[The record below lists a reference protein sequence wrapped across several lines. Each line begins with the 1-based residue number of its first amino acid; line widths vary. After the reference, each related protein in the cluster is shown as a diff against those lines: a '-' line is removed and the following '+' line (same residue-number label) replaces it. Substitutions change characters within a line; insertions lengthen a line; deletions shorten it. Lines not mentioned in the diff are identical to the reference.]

1 MKRNFSFYVARR
13 YMFSKKSVGAINV
26 ISFISVTGVAVA
38 TMALVIVLSVFN
50 GFHDLVASL
59 FTNFDPQIEVVPA
72 KGKTV
77 NADAPELD
85 KIRHLNFVDVATD
98 VVEDQAIAV
107 YGDRQ
112 RMVTVM
118 GVDENFDQLTRIGDI
133 LYGEG
138 DFTLRVANLYFG
150 VPGIRLAQDMG
161 LGARWADYLKIYA
174 PVRQGQLTDLDTPTD
189 GFVVDS
195 LLSPGVVFAVNQ
207 NKYDRDRI
215 ITSIYFARQLFDQ
228 DGMLSSL
235 QLRLKPG
242 TDLAEAKQEIKAAAG
257 ENFRVL
263 DRFEQQEDTFRIM
276 QIEKVLAYVFLTFI
290 LIVACFNI
298 ISSLSML
305 IIDKKDDINTLHNLG
320 ASDRQIVSIFLYE
333 GRIISAVGAL
343 IGIGLGL
350 ALCGLQQAFG
360 FVKMGD
366 SSGTFIVNAYPRERS
381 LRGCARS
388 VHHRHPDRMGG
399 VVDSGAPSAPS
410 DNGQKSNNINKSKEN
425 NEQET
430 LFDSSSCCPACR
442 SDGSSNANRQRTDC
456 AACGKG
462 ERRTGC
468 HPQRGLLED
477 DFGFGV

>member
-1 MKRNFSFYVARR
+1 MLKRNFSFYVARR

-26 ISFISVTGVAVA
+26 ISFISVAGVAVG

-59 FTNFDPQIEVVPA
+59 FTNFDPQIEVVPV
-72 KGKTV
+72 KGKTI

-85 KIRHLNFVDVATD
+85 RIRHLDFVDVATD

-118 GVDENFDQLTRIGDI
+118 GVDENFDQLTNISDI
-133 LYGEG
+133 LYGDG

-150 VPGIRLAQDMG
+150 VPGIRLAQDLG
-161 LGARWADYLKIYA
+161 LGARWTDYLKIYA
-174 PVRQGQLTDLDTPTD
+174 PVRRGQLTDLDTPTD

-195 LLSPGVVFAVNQ
+195 LLSPGVVYAVNQ

-242 TDLAEAKQEIKAAAG
+242 TDLSTAKREIKAAAG
-257 ENFRVL
+257 EKFRVL
-263 DRFEQQEDTFRIM
+263 DRFEQQADTFRIM

-305 IIDKKDDINTLHNLG
+305 IIDKKNDINTLHNLG
-320 ASDRQIVSIFLYE
+320 ANDRQIQSIFLYE

-360 FVKMGD
+360 FVKMGE
-366 SSGTFIVNAYPRERS
+366 SSGTFIVNAYPV
-381 LRGCARS
+381 S
-388 VHHRHPDRMGG
+388 VHYWDVL
-399 VVDSGAPSAPS
+399 VVFVTVILIGWAASW
-410 DNGQKSNNINKSKEN
+410 I
-425 NEQET
+425 
-430 LFDSSSCCPACR
+430 PAR
-442 SDGSSNANRQRTDC
+442 RLRKQILNRIT
-456 AACGKG
+456 
-462 ERRTGC
+462 T
-468 HPQRGLLED
+468 P
-477 DFGFGV
+477 

>member
-26 ISFISVTGVAVA
+26 ISFISVAGVAVG

-59 FTNFDPQIEVVPA
+59 FTNFDPQIEVVPV
-72 KGKTV
+72 KGKTI

-85 KIRHLNFVDVATD
+85 RIRHLNFVDVATD

-118 GVDENFDQLTRIGDI
+118 GVDENFDQLTNISDI
-133 LYGEG
+133 LYGDG

-150 VPGIRLAQDMG
+150 VPGIRLAQDLG

-174 PVRQGQLTDLDTPTD
+174 PVRRGQLTDLDTPTD

-195 LLSPGVVFAVNQ
+195 LLSPGVVYAVNQ

-242 TDLAEAKQEIKAAAG
+242 TDLGAAKKEIKAAAG
-257 ENFRVL
+257 EKFRVL
-263 DRFEQQEDTFRIM
+263 DRFEQQADTFRIM

-305 IIDKKDDINTLHNLG
+305 IIDKKNDINTLHNLG
-320 ASDRQIVSIFLYE
+320 ANDRQIQSIFLYE

-343 IGIGLGL
+343 IGIALGL

-360 FVKMGD
+360 FVKMGE
-366 SSGTFIVNAYPRERS
+366 SSGTFIVNAYPV
-381 LRGCARS
+381 S
-388 VHHRHPDRMGG
+388 VHYWDVL
-399 VVDSGAPSAPS
+399 VVFITVILIGWAASW
-410 DNGQKSNNINKSKEN
+410 I
-425 NEQET
+425 
-430 LFDSSSCCPACR
+430 PAR
-442 SDGSSNANRQRTDC
+442 RLRKQILNRIT
-456 AACGKG
+456 
-462 ERRTGC
+462 T
-468 HPQRGLLED
+468 P
-477 DFGFGV
+477 

>member
-1 MKRNFSFYVARR
+1 MLKRNFSFYVARR

-26 ISFISVTGVAVA
+26 ISFISVAGVAVG

-59 FTNFDPQIEVVPA
+59 FTNFDPQIEVVPV
-72 KGKTV
+72 KGKTI

-85 KIRHLNFVDVATD
+85 RIRHLDFVDVATD

-118 GVDENFDQLTRIGDI
+118 GVDENFDQLTNISDI
-133 LYGEG
+133 LYGDG

-150 VPGIRLAQDMG
+150 VPGIRLAQDLG

-174 PVRQGQLTDLDTPTD
+174 PVRRGQLTDLDTPTD

-195 LLSPGVVFAVNQ
+195 LLSPGVVYAVNQ

-242 TDLAEAKQEIKAAAG
+242 TDLGAAKREIKAAAG
-257 ENFRVL
+257 EKFRVL
-263 DRFEQQEDTFRIM
+263 DRFEQQADTFRIM

-305 IIDKKDDINTLHNLG
+305 IIDKKNDINTLHNLG
-320 ASDRQIVSIFLYE
+320 ANDRQIQSIFLYE

-360 FVKMGD
+360 FVKMGE
-366 SSGTFIVNAYPRERS
+366 SSGTFIVNAYPV
-381 LRGCARS
+381 S
-388 VHHRHPDRMGG
+388 VHYWDVL
-399 VVDSGAPSAPS
+399 VVFITVILIGWAASW
-410 DNGQKSNNINKSKEN
+410 I
-425 NEQET
+425 
-430 LFDSSSCCPACR
+430 PAR
-442 SDGSSNANRQRTDC
+442 RLRKQILNRIT
-456 AACGKG
+456 
-462 ERRTGC
+462 T
-468 HPQRGLLED
+468 P
-477 DFGFGV
+477 

>member
-1 MKRNFSFYVARR
+1 MLKRNFSFYIARR

-26 ISFISVTGVAVA
+26 ISFISVAGVAVG

-59 FTNFDPQIEVVPA
+59 FTNFDPQIEVVPV
-72 KGKTV
+72 KGKTI

-85 KIRHLNFVDVATD
+85 RIRHLDFVDVATD

-118 GVDENFDQLTRIGDI
+118 GVDENFDQLTNISDI
-133 LYGEG
+133 LYGDG

-150 VPGIRLAQDMG
+150 VPGIRLAQDLG

-174 PVRQGQLTDLDTPTD
+174 PVRRGQLTDLDTPTD

-195 LLSPGVVFAVNQ
+195 LLSPGVVYAVNQ

-242 TDLAEAKQEIKAAAG
+242 TDLGAAKREIKAAAG
-257 ENFRVL
+257 EKFRVL
-263 DRFEQQEDTFRIM
+263 DRFEQQADTFRIM

-305 IIDKKDDINTLHNLG
+305 IIDKKNDINTLHNLG
-320 ASDRQIVSIFLYE
+320 ANDRQIQSIFLYE

-360 FVKMGD
+360 FVKMGE
-366 SSGTFIVNAYPRERS
+366 SSGTFIVNAYPV
-381 LRGCARS
+381 S
-388 VHHRHPDRMGG
+388 VHYWDVL
-399 VVDSGAPSAPS
+399 VVFITVILIGWAASW
-410 DNGQKSNNINKSKEN
+410 I
-425 NEQET
+425 
-430 LFDSSSCCPACR
+430 PAR
-442 SDGSSNANRQRTDC
+442 RLRKQILNRIT
-456 AACGKG
+456 
-462 ERRTGC
+462 TS
-468 HPQRGLLED
+468 
-477 DFGFGV
+477 

>member
-26 ISFISVTGVAVA
+26 ISFISVAGVAVG

-59 FTNFDPQIEVVPA
+59 FTNFDPQIEVVPV
-72 KGKTV
+72 KGKTI

-85 KIRHLNFVDVATD
+85 RIRHLNFVDVATD

-118 GVDENFDQLTRIGDI
+118 GVDENFDQLTNISDI
-133 LYGEG
+133 LYGDG

-150 VPGIRLAQDMG
+150 VPGIRLAQDLG

-174 PVRQGQLTDLDTPTD
+174 PVRRGQLTDLDTPTD

-195 LLSPGVVFAVNQ
+195 LLSPGVVYAVNQ

-242 TDLAEAKQEIKAAAG
+242 TDLSTAKREIKAAAG
-257 ENFRVL
+257 EKFRVL
-263 DRFEQQEDTFRIM
+263 DRFEQQADTFRIM

-305 IIDKKDDINTLHNLG
+305 IIDKKNDINTLHNLG
-320 ASDRQIVSIFLYE
+320 ANERQIQSIFLYE

-360 FVKMGD
+360 FVKMGE
-366 SSGTFIVNAYPRERS
+366 SSGTFIVNAYPV
-381 LRGCARS
+381 S
-388 VHHRHPDRMGG
+388 VHYWDVL
-399 VVDSGAPSAPS
+399 VVFITVILIGWAASW
-410 DNGQKSNNINKSKEN
+410 I
-425 NEQET
+425 
-430 LFDSSSCCPACR
+430 PAR
-442 SDGSSNANRQRTDC
+442 RLRKQILNRIT
-456 AACGKG
+456 
-462 ERRTGC
+462 T
-468 HPQRGLLED
+468 P
-477 DFGFGV
+477 

>member
-1 MKRNFSFYVARR
+1 MLKRNFSFYVARR

-26 ISFISVTGVAVA
+26 ISFISVAGVAVG

-59 FTNFDPQIEVVPA
+59 FTNFDPQIEVVPV

-85 KIRHLNFVDVATD
+85 RIRHLDFVDVATD

-118 GVDENFDQLTRIGDI
+118 GVDENFDQLTNISDI
-133 LYGEG
+133 LYGDG

-150 VPGIRLAQDMG
+150 VPGIRLAQDLG
-161 LGARWADYLKIYA
+161 LGARWTDYLKIYA
-174 PVRQGQLTDLDTPTD
+174 PMRRGQLTDLDTPTD

-195 LLSPGVVFAVNQ
+195 LLSPGVVYAVNQ

-242 TDLAEAKQEIKAAAG
+242 TDLSTAKREIKAAAG
-257 ENFRVL
+257 EKFRVL
-263 DRFEQQEDTFRIM
+263 DRFEQQADTFRIM

-305 IIDKKDDINTLHNLG
+305 IIDKKNDINTLHNLG
-320 ASDRQIVSIFLYE
+320 ANDRQIQSIFLYE

-360 FVKMGD
+360 FVKMGE
-366 SSGTFIVNAYPRERS
+366 SSGTFIVNAYPV
-381 LRGCARS
+381 S
-388 VHHRHPDRMGG
+388 VHYWDVL
-399 VVDSGAPSAPS
+399 VVFITVILIGWAASW
-410 DNGQKSNNINKSKEN
+410 I
-425 NEQET
+425 
-430 LFDSSSCCPACR
+430 PAR
-442 SDGSSNANRQRTDC
+442 RLRKQILNRIT
-456 AACGKG
+456 
-462 ERRTGC
+462 T
-468 HPQRGLLED
+468 P
-477 DFGFGV
+477 

>member
-1 MKRNFSFYVARR
+1 MLKRNFSFYVARR

-26 ISFISVTGVAVA
+26 ISFISVAGVAVG

-59 FTNFDPQIEVVPA
+59 FTNFDPQIEVVPL
-72 KGKTV
+72 KGKTI

-85 KIRHLNFVDVATD
+85 KIRHLDFVDVATD

-118 GVDENFDQLTRIGDI
+118 GVDENFDQLTNIGDI
-133 LYGEG
+133 LYGDG

-150 VPGIRLAQDMG
+150 VPGIRLAQDLG

-174 PVRQGQLTDLDTPTD
+174 PVRRGQLTDLDTPTD

-195 LLSPGVVFAVNQ
+195 LLSPGVVYAVNQ

-242 TDLAEAKQEIKAAAG
+242 TDLGTAKREIKAAAG
-257 ENFRVL
+257 EKFRVL
-263 DRFEQQEDTFRIM
+263 DRFEQQADTFRIM

-305 IIDKKDDINTLHNLG
+305 IIDKKNDINTLHNLG
-320 ASDRQIVSIFLYE
+320 ANDRQIQSIFLYE

-360 FVKMGD
+360 FVKMGE
-366 SSGTFIVNAYPRERS
+366 SSGTFIVNAYPV
-381 LRGCARS
+381 S
-388 VHHRHPDRMGG
+388 VHYWDVL
-399 VVDSGAPSAPS
+399 VVFITVILIGWAASW
-410 DNGQKSNNINKSKEN
+410 I
-425 NEQET
+425 
-430 LFDSSSCCPACR
+430 PAR
-442 SDGSSNANRQRTDC
+442 RLRKQILNRIT
-456 AACGKG
+456 
-462 ERRTGC
+462 T
-468 HPQRGLLED
+468 P
-477 DFGFGV
+477 

>member
-1 MKRNFSFYVARR
+1 MSTSQHNTISTPQHFTITTHKIMKRNFSFYVARR

-26 ISFISVTGVAVA
+26 ISFISVAGVAVG

-59 FTNFDPQIEVVPA
+59 FTNFDPQIEVVPL

-85 KIRHLNFVDVATD
+85 RIRHLDFVDVATD

-118 GVDENFDQLTRIGDI
+118 GVDENFDQLTNISDI
-133 LYGEG
+133 LYGDG

-150 VPGIRLAQDMG
+150 VPGIRLAQDLG

-174 PVRQGQLTDLDTPTD
+174 PVRRGQLTDLDTPTD

-195 LLSPGVVFAVNQ
+195 LLSPGVVYAVNQ

-242 TDLAEAKQEIKAAAG
+242 TDLSTAKREIKAAAG
-257 ENFRVL
+257 EKFRVL
-263 DRFEQQEDTFRIM
+263 DRFEQQADTFRIM

-305 IIDKKDDINTLHNLG
+305 IIDKKNDINTLHNLG
-320 ASDRQIVSIFLYE
+320 ANDRQIQSIFLYE

-360 FVKMGD
+360 FVKMGE
-366 SSGTFIVNAYPRERS
+366 SSGTFIVNAYPV
-381 LRGCARS
+381 S
-388 VHHRHPDRMGG
+388 VHYWDVL
-399 VVDSGAPSAPS
+399 VVFITVILIGWAASW
-410 DNGQKSNNINKSKEN
+410 I
-425 NEQET
+425 
-430 LFDSSSCCPACR
+430 PAR
-442 SDGSSNANRQRTDC
+442 RLRKQILNRIT
-456 AACGKG
+456 
-462 ERRTGC
+462 T
-468 HPQRGLLED
+468 P
-477 DFGFGV
+477 

>member
-1 MKRNFSFYVARR
+1 
-13 YMFSKKSVGAINV
+13 MFSKKSVGAINV
-26 ISFISVTGVAVA
+26 ISFISVAGVAVG

-59 FTNFDPQIEVVPA
+59 FTNFDPQIEVVPV
-72 KGKTV
+72 KGKTI

-85 KIRHLNFVDVATD
+85 RIRHLDFVDVATD

-118 GVDENFDQLTRIGDI
+118 GVDENFDQLTNISDI
-133 LYGEG
+133 LYGDG

-150 VPGIRLAQDMG
+150 VPGIRLAQDLG

-174 PVRQGQLTDLDTPTD
+174 PVRRGQLTDLDTPTD

-195 LLSPGVVFAVNQ
+195 LLSPGVVYAVNQ

-242 TDLAEAKQEIKAAAG
+242 TDLSTAKREIKAAAG
-257 ENFRVL
+257 EKFRVL
-263 DRFEQQEDTFRIM
+263 DRFEQQADTFRIM

-305 IIDKKDDINTLHNLG
+305 IIDKKNDINTLHNLG
-320 ASDRQIVSIFLYE
+320 ANDRQIQSIFLYE

-360 FVKMGD
+360 FVKMGE
-366 SSGTFIVNAYPRERS
+366 SSGTFIVNAYPV
-381 LRGCARS
+381 S
-388 VHHRHPDRMGG
+388 VHYWDVL
-399 VVDSGAPSAPS
+399 VVFVTVILIGWAASW
-410 DNGQKSNNINKSKEN
+410 I
-425 NEQET
+425 
-430 LFDSSSCCPACR
+430 PAR
-442 SDGSSNANRQRTDC
+442 RLRKQILNRIT
-456 AACGKG
+456 
-462 ERRTGC
+462 T
-468 HPQRGLLED
+468 P
-477 DFGFGV
+477 

>member
-26 ISFISVTGVAVA
+26 ISFISVAGVAVG

-59 FTNFDPQIEVVPA
+59 FTNFDPQIEVVPV
-72 KGKTV
+72 KGKTI

-85 KIRHLNFVDVATD
+85 RIRHLDFVDVATD

-118 GVDENFDQLTRIGDI
+118 GVDENFDQLTNISDI
-133 LYGEG
+133 LYGDG

-150 VPGIRLAQDMG
+150 VPGIRLAQDLG
-161 LGARWADYLKIYA
+161 LGARWADYLEIYA
-174 PVRQGQLTDLDTPTD
+174 PVRRGQLTDLDTPTD

-195 LLSPGVVFAVNQ
+195 LLSPGVVYAVNQ

-242 TDLAEAKQEIKAAAG
+242 TDLSTAKREIKAAAG
-257 ENFRVL
+257 ERFRVL
-263 DRFEQQEDTFRIM
+263 DRFEQQADTFRIM

-305 IIDKKDDINTLHNLG
+305 IIDKKNDINTLHNLG
-320 ASDRQIVSIFLYE
+320 ANDRQIQSIFLYE

-360 FVKMGD
+360 FVKMGE
-366 SSGTFIVNAYPRERS
+366 SSGTFIVNAYPV
-381 LRGCARS
+381 S
-388 VHHRHPDRMGG
+388 VHYWDVL
-399 VVDSGAPSAPS
+399 VVFITVILIGWAASW
-410 DNGQKSNNINKSKEN
+410 I
-425 NEQET
+425 
-430 LFDSSSCCPACR
+430 PAR
-442 SDGSSNANRQRTDC
+442 RLRKQILNRIT
-456 AACGKG
+456 
-462 ERRTGC
+462 TS
-468 HPQRGLLED
+468 
-477 DFGFGV
+477 

>member
-26 ISFISVTGVAVA
+26 ISFISVAGVAVG

-59 FTNFDPQIEVVPA
+59 FTNFDPQIEVVPV
-72 KGKTV
+72 KGKTI

-85 KIRHLNFVDVATD
+85 RIRHLDFVDVATD

-118 GVDENFDQLTRIGDI
+118 GVDENFDQLTNISDI
-133 LYGEG
+133 LYGDG

-150 VPGIRLAQDMG
+150 VPGIRLAQDLG

-174 PVRQGQLTDLDTPTD
+174 PVRRGQLTDLDTPTD

-195 LLSPGVVFAVNQ
+195 LLSPGVVYAVNQ

-242 TDLAEAKQEIKAAAG
+242 TDLITAKREIKAAAG
-257 ENFRVL
+257 EKFRVL
-263 DRFEQQEDTFRIM
+263 DRFEQQADTFRIM

-305 IIDKKDDINTLHNLG
+305 IIDKKNDINTLHNLG
-320 ASDRQIVSIFLYE
+320 ANDRQIQSIFLYE

-360 FVKMGD
+360 FVKMGE
-366 SSGTFIVNAYPRERS
+366 SSGTFIVNAYPV
-381 LRGCARS
+381 S
-388 VHHRHPDRMGG
+388 VHYWDVL
-399 VVDSGAPSAPS
+399 VVFITVILIGWAASW
-410 DNGQKSNNINKSKEN
+410 I
-425 NEQET
+425 
-430 LFDSSSCCPACR
+430 PAR
-442 SDGSSNANRQRTDC
+442 RLRKQILNRIT
-456 AACGKG
+456 
-462 ERRTGC
+462 T
-468 HPQRGLLED
+468 P
-477 DFGFGV
+477 

>member
-1 MKRNFSFYVARR
+1 MLKRNFSFYVARR

-26 ISFISVTGVAVA
+26 ISFISVAGVAVG

-59 FTNFDPQIEVVPA
+59 FTNFDPQIEVVPV
-72 KGKTV
+72 KGKTI

-85 KIRHLNFVDVATD
+85 RIRHLDFVDVATD

-118 GVDENFDQLTRIGDI
+118 GVDENFDQLTNISDI
-133 LYGEG
+133 LYGDG

-150 VPGIRLAQDMG
+150 VPGIRLAQDLG

-174 PVRQGQLTDLDTPTD
+174 PVRRGQLTDLDTPTD

-195 LLSPGVVFAVNQ
+195 LLSPGVVYAVNQ

-242 TDLAEAKQEIKAAAG
+242 TDLSTAKREIKAAAG
-257 ENFRVL
+257 EKFRVL
-263 DRFEQQEDTFRIM
+263 DRFEQQADTFRIM

-305 IIDKKDDINTLHNLG
+305 IIDKKNDINTLHNLG
-320 ASDRQIVSIFLYE
+320 ANDRQIQSIFLYE

-360 FVKMGD
+360 FVKMGE
-366 SSGTFIVNAYPRERS
+366 SSGTFIVNAYPV
-381 LRGCARS
+381 S
-388 VHHRHPDRMGG
+388 VHYWDVL
-399 VVDSGAPSAPS
+399 VVFITVILIGWAASW
-410 DNGQKSNNINKSKEN
+410 I
-425 NEQET
+425 
-430 LFDSSSCCPACR
+430 PAR
-442 SDGSSNANRQRTDC
+442 RLRKQILNRIT
-456 AACGKG
+456 
-462 ERRTGC
+462 TS
-468 HPQRGLLED
+468 
-477 DFGFGV
+477 

>member
-26 ISFISVTGVAVA
+26 ISFISVAGVAVG

-59 FTNFDPQIEVVPA
+59 FTNFDPQIEVVPV
-72 KGKTV
+72 KGKTI

-85 KIRHLNFVDVATD
+85 RIRHLNFVDVATD

-118 GVDENFDQLTRIGDI
+118 GVDENFDQLTNIGDI
-133 LYGEG
+133 LYGDG

-150 VPGIRLAQDMG
+150 VPGIRLAQDLG

-174 PVRQGQLTDLDTPTD
+174 PVRRGQLTDLDTPTD

-195 LLSPGVVFAVNQ
+195 LLSPGVVYAVNQ

-242 TDLAEAKQEIKAAAG
+242 TDLGTAKREIKAAAG
-257 ENFRVL
+257 GRFRVL
-263 DRFEQQEDTFRIM
+263 DRFEQQADTFRIM

-305 IIDKKDDINTLHNLG
+305 IIDKKNDINTLHNLG
-320 ASDRQIVSIFLYE
+320 ANDRQIQSIFLYE

-360 FVKMGD
+360 FVKMGE
-366 SSGTFIVNAYPRERS
+366 SSGTFIVNAYPV
-381 LRGCARS
+381 S
-388 VHHRHPDRMGG
+388 VHYWDVL
-399 VVDSGAPSAPS
+399 VVFITVILIGWAASW
-410 DNGQKSNNINKSKEN
+410 I
-425 NEQET
+425 
-430 LFDSSSCCPACR
+430 PAR
-442 SDGSSNANRQRTDC
+442 RLRKQILNRIT
-456 AACGKG
+456 
-462 ERRTGC
+462 T
-468 HPQRGLLED
+468 P
-477 DFGFGV
+477 

>member
-26 ISFISVTGVAVA
+26 ISFISVAGVAVG

-59 FTNFDPQIEVVPA
+59 FTNFDPQIEVVPV
-72 KGKTV
+72 KGKTI

-85 KIRHLNFVDVATD
+85 RIRHLDFVDVATD

-118 GVDENFDQLTRIGDI
+118 GVDENFDQLTNISDI
-133 LYGEG
+133 LYGDG

-150 VPGIRLAQDMG
+150 VPGIRLAQDLG

-174 PVRQGQLTDLDTPTD
+174 PVRRGQLTDLDTPTD

-195 LLSPGVVFAVNQ
+195 LLSPGVVYAVNQ

-242 TDLAEAKQEIKAAAG
+242 TDLAEAKREIKAAAG
-257 ENFRVL
+257 EKFRVL
-263 DRFEQQEDTFRIM
+263 DRFEQQADTFRIM

-305 IIDKKDDINTLHNLG
+305 IIDKKNDINTLHNLG
-320 ASDRQIVSIFLYE
+320 ANDRQIQSIFLYE

-360 FVKMGD
+360 FVNMGE
-366 SSGTFIVNAYPRERS
+366 SSGTFIVNAYPV
-381 LRGCARS
+381 S
-388 VHHRHPDRMGG
+388 VHYWDVL
-399 VVDSGAPSAPS
+399 VVFITVILIGWAASW
-410 DNGQKSNNINKSKEN
+410 I
-425 NEQET
+425 
-430 LFDSSSCCPACR
+430 PAR
-442 SDGSSNANRQRTDC
+442 RLRKQILNRIT
-456 AACGKG
+456 
-462 ERRTGC
+462 T
-468 HPQRGLLED
+468 P
-477 DFGFGV
+477 

>member
-26 ISFISVTGVAVA
+26 ISFISVAGVAVG

-59 FTNFDPQIEVVPA
+59 FTNFDPQIEVVPV
-72 KGKTV
+72 KGKTI

-85 KIRHLNFVDVATD
+85 RIRHLNFVDVATD

-118 GVDENFDQLTRIGDI
+118 GVDENFDQLTNISDI
-133 LYGEG
+133 LYGDG

-150 VPGIRLAQDMG
+150 VPGIRLAQDLG

-174 PVRQGQLTDLDTPTD
+174 PVRRGQLTDLDTPTD

-195 LLSPGVVFAVNQ
+195 LLSPGVVYAVNQ
-207 NKYDRDRI
+207 NKYARDRI

-242 TDLAEAKQEIKAAAG
+242 TDLGTAKREIKAAAG
-257 ENFRVL
+257 EKFRVL
-263 DRFEQQEDTFRIM
+263 DRFEQQADTFRIM

-305 IIDKKDDINTLHNLG
+305 IIDKKNDINTLHNLG
-320 ASDRQIVSIFLYE
+320 ANDRQIQSIFLYE

-360 FVKMGD
+360 FVKMGE
-366 SSGTFIVNAYPRERS
+366 SSGTFIVNAYPV
-381 LRGCARS
+381 S
-388 VHHRHPDRMGG
+388 VHYWDVL
-399 VVDSGAPSAPS
+399 VVFITVILIGWAASW
-410 DNGQKSNNINKSKEN
+410 I
-425 NEQET
+425 
-430 LFDSSSCCPACR
+430 PAR
-442 SDGSSNANRQRTDC
+442 RLRKQILNRIT
-456 AACGKG
+456 
-462 ERRTGC
+462 T
-468 HPQRGLLED
+468 P
-477 DFGFGV
+477 

>member
-26 ISFISVTGVAVA
+26 ISFISVAGVAVG

-59 FTNFDPQIEVVPA
+59 FTNFDPQIEVVPV
-72 KGKTV
+72 KGKTI

-85 KIRHLNFVDVATD
+85 RIRHLNFVDVATD

-118 GVDENFDQLTRIGDI
+118 GVDENFDQLTNISDI
-133 LYGEG
+133 LYGDG

-150 VPGIRLAQDMG
+150 VPGIRLAQDLG

-174 PVRQGQLTDLDTPTD
+174 PVRRGQLTDLDTPTD

-195 LLSPGVVFAVNQ
+195 LLSPGVVYAVNQ

-242 TDLAEAKQEIKAAAG
+242 TDLSTAKREIKAAAG
-257 ENFRVL
+257 EKFRVL
-263 DRFEQQEDTFRIM
+263 DRFEQQADTFRIM

-305 IIDKKDDINTLHNLG
+305 IIDKKNDINTLHNLG
-320 ASDRQIVSIFLYE
+320 ANDRQIVSIFLYE

-360 FVKMGD
+360 FVKMGE
-366 SSGTFIVNAYPRERS
+366 SSGTFIVNAYPV
-381 LRGCARS
+381 S
-388 VHHRHPDRMGG
+388 VHYWDVL
-399 VVDSGAPSAPS
+399 VVFITVILIGWAASW
-410 DNGQKSNNINKSKEN
+410 I
-425 NEQET
+425 
-430 LFDSSSCCPACR
+430 PAR
-442 SDGSSNANRQRTDC
+442 RLRKQILNRIT
-456 AACGKG
+456 
-462 ERRTGC
+462 T
-468 HPQRGLLED
+468 P
-477 DFGFGV
+477 

>member
-26 ISFISVTGVAVA
+26 ISFISVAGVAVG

-59 FTNFDPQIEVVPA
+59 FTNFDPQIEVVPV
-72 KGKTV
+72 KGKTI

-85 KIRHLNFVDVATD
+85 RIRHLDFVDVATD

-118 GVDENFDQLTRIGDI
+118 GVDENFDQLTNISDI
-133 LYGEG
+133 LYGDG

-150 VPGIRLAQDMG
+150 VPGIRLAQDLG

-174 PVRQGQLTDLDTPTD
+174 PVRRGQLTDLDTPTD

-195 LLSPGVVFAVNQ
+195 LLSPGVVYAVNQ

-242 TDLAEAKQEIKAAAG
+242 TDLSTAKREIKAAAG
-257 ENFRVL
+257 EKFRVL
-263 DRFEQQEDTFRIM
+263 DRFEQQADTFRIM

-305 IIDKKDDINTLHNLG
+305 IIDKKNDINTLHNLG
-320 ASDRQIVSIFLYE
+320 ANDRQIQSIFLYE

-350 ALCGLQQAFG
+350 ALCGLQQEFG
-360 FVKMGD
+360 FVKMGE
-366 SSGTFIVNAYPRERS
+366 SSGTFIVNAYPV
-381 LRGCARS
+381 S
-388 VHHRHPDRMGG
+388 VHYWDVL
-399 VVDSGAPSAPS
+399 VVFITVILIGWAASW
-410 DNGQKSNNINKSKEN
+410 I
-425 NEQET
+425 
-430 LFDSSSCCPACR
+430 PAR
-442 SDGSSNANRQRTDC
+442 RLRKQILNRIT
-456 AACGKG
+456 
-462 ERRTGC
+462 T
-468 HPQRGLLED
+468 P
-477 DFGFGV
+477 

>member
-1 MKRNFSFYVARR
+1 MLKRNFSFYVARR

-26 ISFISVTGVAVA
+26 ISFISVAGVAVG

-59 FTNFDPQIEVVPA
+59 FTNFDPQIEVVPV
-72 KGKTV
+72 KGKTI

-85 KIRHLNFVDVATD
+85 RIRHLDFVDVATD

-118 GVDENFDQLTRIGDI
+118 GVDENFDQLTNISDI
-133 LYGEG
+133 LYGDG

-150 VPGIRLAQDMG
+150 VPGIRLAQDLG

-174 PVRQGQLTDLDTPTD
+174 PVRRGQLTDLDTPTD

-195 LLSPGVVFAVNQ
+195 LLSPGVVYAVNQ

-242 TDLAEAKQEIKAAAG
+242 TDLSTAKREIKAAAG
-257 ENFRVL
+257 EKFRVL
-263 DRFEQQEDTFRIM
+263 DRFEQQADTFRIM

-320 ASDRQIVSIFLYE
+320 ANDRQIQSIFLYE

-360 FVKMGD
+360 FVKMGE
-366 SSGTFIVNAYPRERS
+366 SSGTFIVNAYPV
-381 LRGCARS
+381 S
-388 VHHRHPDRMGG
+388 VHYWDVL
-399 VVDSGAPSAPS
+399 VVFITVILIGWAASW
-410 DNGQKSNNINKSKEN
+410 I
-425 NEQET
+425 
-430 LFDSSSCCPACR
+430 PAR
-442 SDGSSNANRQRTDC
+442 RLRKQILNRIT
-456 AACGKG
+456 
-462 ERRTGC
+462 TS
-468 HPQRGLLED
+468 
-477 DFGFGV
+477 

>member
-1 MKRNFSFYVARR
+1 MLKRNFSFYVARR

-26 ISFISVTGVAVA
+26 ISFISVAGVAVG

-59 FTNFDPQIEVVPA
+59 FTNFDPQIEVVPV
-72 KGKTV
+72 KGKTI

-85 KIRHLNFVDVATD
+85 KIRHLDFVDVATD

-118 GVDENFDQLTRIGDI
+118 GVDENFDQLTNISDI
-133 LYGEG
+133 LYGDG

-150 VPGIRLAQDMG
+150 VPGIRLAQDLG

-174 PVRQGQLTDLDTPTD
+174 PVRRGQLTDLDTPTD

-195 LLSPGVVFAVNQ
+195 LLSPGVVYAVNQ

-242 TDLAEAKQEIKAAAG
+242 TDLGAAKKEIKAAAG
-257 ENFRVL
+257 ERFRVL
-263 DRFEQQEDTFRIM
+263 DRFEQQADTFRIM

-305 IIDKKDDINTLHNLG
+305 IIDKKNDINTLHNLG
-320 ASDRQIVSIFLYE
+320 ANDRQIVSIFLYE

-343 IGIGLGL
+343 IGIALGL

-360 FVKMGD
+360 FVKMGE
-366 SSGTFIVNAYPRERS
+366 SSGTFIVNAYPV
-381 LRGCARS
+381 S
-388 VHHRHPDRMGG
+388 VHYWDVL
-399 VVDSGAPSAPS
+399 VVFITVILIGWAASW
-410 DNGQKSNNINKSKEN
+410 I
-425 NEQET
+425 
-430 LFDSSSCCPACR
+430 PAR
-442 SDGSSNANRQRTDC
+442 RLRKQILNRIT
-456 AACGKG
+456 
-462 ERRTGC
+462 T
-468 HPQRGLLED
+468 P
-477 DFGFGV
+477 

>member
-1 MKRNFSFYVARR
+1 MLKRNFSFYVARR

-26 ISFISVTGVAVA
+26 ISFISVAGVAVG

-59 FTNFDPQIEVVPA
+59 FTNFDPQIEVVPV
-72 KGKTV
+72 KGKTI

-85 KIRHLNFVDVATD
+85 RIRHLDFVDVATD

-118 GVDENFDQLTRIGDI
+118 GVDENFDQLTNISDI
-133 LYGEG
+133 LYGDG

-150 VPGIRLAQDMG
+150 VPGIRLAQDLG

-174 PVRQGQLTDLDTPTD
+174 PVRRGQLTDLDTPTD

-195 LLSPGVVFAVNQ
+195 LLSPGVVYAVNQ

-242 TDLAEAKQEIKAAAG
+242 TDLSTAKREIKAAAG
-257 ENFRVL
+257 EKFRVL
-263 DRFEQQEDTFRIM
+263 DRFEQQADTFRIM

-305 IIDKKDDINTLHNLG
+305 IIDKKNDINTLHNLG
-320 ASDRQIVSIFLYE
+320 ANDRQIQSIFLYE

-360 FVKMGD
+360 FVKMGE
-366 SSGTFIVNAYPRERS
+366 SSGTFIVNAYPV
-381 LRGCARS
+381 S
-388 VHHRHPDRMGG
+388 VHYWDVL
-399 VVDSGAPSAPS
+399 VVFVTVILIGWAASW
-410 DNGQKSNNINKSKEN
+410 I
-425 NEQET
+425 
-430 LFDSSSCCPACR
+430 PAR
-442 SDGSSNANRQRTDC
+442 RLRKQILNRIT
-456 AACGKG
+456 
-462 ERRTGC
+462 TS
-468 HPQRGLLED
+468 
-477 DFGFGV
+477 

>member
-1 MKRNFSFYVARR
+1 MLKRNFSFYVARR

-26 ISFISVTGVAVA
+26 ISFISVAGVAVG

-59 FTNFDPQIEVVPA
+59 FTNFDPQIEVVPL
-72 KGKTV
+72 KGKTI

-85 KIRHLNFVDVATD
+85 KIRHLDFVDVATD

-118 GVDENFDQLTRIGDI
+118 GVDENFDQLTNISDI
-133 LYGEG
+133 LYGDG

-150 VPGIRLAQDMG
+150 VPGIRLAQDLG

-174 PVRQGQLTDLDTPTD
+174 PVRRGQLTDLDTPTD

-195 LLSPGVVFAVNQ
+195 LLSPGVVYAVNQ

-242 TDLAEAKQEIKAAAG
+242 TDLSTAKREIKAAAG
-257 ENFRVL
+257 EKFRVL
-263 DRFEQQEDTFRIM
+263 DRFEQQADTFRIM

-305 IIDKKDDINTLHNLG
+305 IIDKKNDINTLHNLG
-320 ASDRQIVSIFLYE
+320 ANDRQIQSIFLYE

-360 FVKMGD
+360 FVKMGE
-366 SSGTFIVNAYPRERS
+366 SSGTFIVNAYPV
-381 LRGCARS
+381 S
-388 VHHRHPDRMGG
+388 VHYWDVL
-399 VVDSGAPSAPS
+399 VVFVTVILIGWAASW
-410 DNGQKSNNINKSKEN
+410 I
-425 NEQET
+425 
-430 LFDSSSCCPACR
+430 PAR
-442 SDGSSNANRQRTDC
+442 RLRKQILNRIT
-456 AACGKG
+456 
-462 ERRTGC
+462 T
-468 HPQRGLLED
+468 P
-477 DFGFGV
+477 

>member
-1 MKRNFSFYVARR
+1 MLKRNFSFYVARR

-26 ISFISVTGVAVA
+26 ISFISVAGVAVG

-59 FTNFDPQIEVVPA
+59 FTNFDPQIEVVPV

-85 KIRHLNFVDVATD
+85 RIRHLDFVDVATD

-118 GVDENFDQLTRIGDI
+118 GVDENFDQLTNISDI
-133 LYGEG
+133 LYGDG

-150 VPGIRLAQDMG
+150 VPGIRLAQDLG

-174 PVRQGQLTDLDTPTD
+174 PVRRGQLTDLDTPTD

-195 LLSPGVVFAVNQ
+195 LLSPGVVYAVNQ

-242 TDLAEAKQEIKAAAG
+242 TDLGTAKREIKAAAG
-257 ENFRVL
+257 EKFRVL
-263 DRFEQQEDTFRIM
+263 DRFEQQADTFRIM

-305 IIDKKDDINTLHNLG
+305 IIDKKNDINTLHNLG
-320 ASDRQIVSIFLYE
+320 ANDRQIQSIFLYE

-360 FVKMGD
+360 FVKMGE
-366 SSGTFIVNAYPRERS
+366 SSGTFIVNAYPV
-381 LRGCARS
+381 S
-388 VHHRHPDRMGG
+388 VHYWDVL
-399 VVDSGAPSAPS
+399 VVFITVILIGWAASW
-410 DNGQKSNNINKSKEN
+410 I
-425 NEQET
+425 
-430 LFDSSSCCPACR
+430 PAR
-442 SDGSSNANRQRTDC
+442 RLRKQILNRIT
-456 AACGKG
+456 
-462 ERRTGC
+462 T
-468 HPQRGLLED
+468 P
-477 DFGFGV
+477 

>member
-26 ISFISVTGVAVA
+26 ISFISVAGVAVG

-59 FTNFDPQIEVVPA
+59 FTNFDPQIEVVPV
-72 KGKTV
+72 KGKTI

-85 KIRHLNFVDVATD
+85 RIRHLDFVDVATD

-118 GVDENFDQLTRIGDI
+118 GVDENFDQLTNINDI
-133 LYGEG
+133 LYGDG

-150 VPGIRLAQDMG
+150 VPGIRLAQDLG

-174 PVRQGQLTDLDTPTD
+174 PVRRGQLTDLDTPTD

-195 LLSPGVVFAVNQ
+195 LLSPGVVYAVNQ

-242 TDLAEAKQEIKAAAG
+242 TDLSTAKREIKAAAG
-257 ENFRVL
+257 EKFRVL
-263 DRFEQQEDTFRIM
+263 DRFEQQADTFRIM

-305 IIDKKDDINTLHNLG
+305 IIDKKNDINTLHNLG
-320 ASDRQIVSIFLYE
+320 ANDRQIQSIFLYE

-360 FVKMGD
+360 FVKMGE
-366 SSGTFIVNAYPRERS
+366 SSGTFIVNAYPV
-381 LRGCARS
+381 S
-388 VHHRHPDRMGG
+388 VHYWDVL
-399 VVDSGAPSAPS
+399 VVFITVILIGWAASW
-410 DNGQKSNNINKSKEN
+410 I
-425 NEQET
+425 
-430 LFDSSSCCPACR
+430 PAR
-442 SDGSSNANRQRTDC
+442 RLRKQILNRIT
-456 AACGKG
+456 
-462 ERRTGC
+462 T
-468 HPQRGLLED
+468 P
-477 DFGFGV
+477 

>member
-1 MKRNFSFYVARR
+1 MLKRNFSFYVARR

-26 ISFISVTGVAVA
+26 ISFISVAGVAVG

-59 FTNFDPQIEVVPA
+59 FTNFDPQIEVVPV
-72 KGKTV
+72 KGKTI
-77 NADAPELD
+77 NADALELD
-85 KIRHLNFVDVATD
+85 RIRHLDFVDVATD

-118 GVDENFDQLTRIGDI
+118 GVDENFDQLTNISDI
-133 LYGEG
+133 LYGDG

-150 VPGIRLAQDMG
+150 VPGIRLAQDLG

-174 PVRQGQLTDLDTPTD
+174 PVRRGQLTDLDTPTD

-195 LLSPGVVFAVNQ
+195 LLSPGVVYAVNQ

-242 TDLAEAKQEIKAAAG
+242 TDLGAAKKEIKAAAG
-257 ENFRVL
+257 EKFRVL
-263 DRFEQQEDTFRIM
+263 DRFEQQADTFRIM

-320 ASDRQIVSIFLYE
+320 ANDRQIQSIFLYE

-360 FVKMGD
+360 FVKMGE
-366 SSGTFIVNAYPRERS
+366 SSGTFIVNAYPV
-381 LRGCARS
+381 S
-388 VHHRHPDRMGG
+388 VHYWDVL
-399 VVDSGAPSAPS
+399 VVFITVILIGWAASW
-410 DNGQKSNNINKSKEN
+410 I
-425 NEQET
+425 
-430 LFDSSSCCPACR
+430 PAR
-442 SDGSSNANRQRTDC
+442 RLRKQILNRIT
-456 AACGKG
+456 
-462 ERRTGC
+462 T
-468 HPQRGLLED
+468 P
-477 DFGFGV
+477 

>member
-1 MKRNFSFYVARR
+1 MLKRNFSFYVARR

-26 ISFISVTGVAVA
+26 ISFISVAGVAVG

-59 FTNFDPQIEVVPA
+59 FTNFDPQIEVVPV
-72 KGKTV
+72 KGKTI

-85 KIRHLNFVDVATD
+85 RIRHLDFVDVATD

-118 GVDENFDQLTRIGDI
+118 GVDENFDQLTNISDI
-133 LYGEG
+133 LYGDG

-150 VPGIRLAQDMG
+150 VPGIRLAQDLG

-174 PVRQGQLTDLDTPTD
+174 PVRRGQLTDLDTPTD

-242 TDLAEAKQEIKAAAG
+242 TDLSTAKREIKAAAG
-257 ENFRVL
+257 EKFRVL
-263 DRFEQQEDTFRIM
+263 DRFEQQADTFRIM

-305 IIDKKDDINTLHNLG
+305 IIDKKNDINTLHNLG
-320 ASDRQIVSIFLYE
+320 ANDRQIQSIFLYE

-360 FVKMGD
+360 FVKMGE
-366 SSGTFIVNAYPRERS
+366 SSGTFIVNAYPV
-381 LRGCARS
+381 S
-388 VHHRHPDRMGG
+388 VHYWDVL
-399 VVDSGAPSAPS
+399 VVFITVILIGWAASW
-410 DNGQKSNNINKSKEN
+410 I
-425 NEQET
+425 
-430 LFDSSSCCPACR
+430 PAR
-442 SDGSSNANRQRTDC
+442 RLRKQILNRIT
-456 AACGKG
+456 
-462 ERRTGC
+462 T
-468 HPQRGLLED
+468 P
-477 DFGFGV
+477 

>member
-26 ISFISVTGVAVA
+26 ISFISVAGVAVG

-59 FTNFDPQIEVVPA
+59 FTNFDPQIEVVPV

-85 KIRHLNFVDVATD
+85 RIRHLNFVDVATD

-118 GVDENFDQLTRIGDI
+118 GVDENFDQLTNISDI
-133 LYGEG
+133 LYGDG

-150 VPGIRLAQDMG
+150 VPGIRLAQDLG

-174 PVRQGQLTDLDTPTD
+174 PVRRGQLTDLDTPTD

-195 LLSPGVVFAVNQ
+195 LLSPGVVYAVNQ

-242 TDLAEAKQEIKAAAG
+242 TDFSTAKREIKAAAG
-257 ENFRVL
+257 EKFRVL
-263 DRFEQQEDTFRIM
+263 DRFEQQADTFRIM

-305 IIDKKDDINTLHNLG
+305 IIDKKNDINTLHNLG
-320 ASDRQIVSIFLYE
+320 ANDRQIQSIFLYE

-360 FVKMGD
+360 FVKMGE
-366 SSGTFIVNAYPRERS
+366 SSGTFIVNAYPV
-381 LRGCARS
+381 S
-388 VHHRHPDRMGG
+388 VHYWDVL
-399 VVDSGAPSAPS
+399 VVFITVILIGWAASW
-410 DNGQKSNNINKSKEN
+410 I
-425 NEQET
+425 
-430 LFDSSSCCPACR
+430 PAR
-442 SDGSSNANRQRTDC
+442 RLRKQILNRIT
-456 AACGKG
+456 
-462 ERRTGC
+462 T
-468 HPQRGLLED
+468 P
-477 DFGFGV
+477 

>member
-1 MKRNFSFYVARR
+1 MLKRNFSFYVARR

-26 ISFISVTGVAVA
+26 ISFISVAGVAVG

-59 FTNFDPQIEVVPA
+59 FTNFDPQIEVVPV
-72 KGKTV
+72 KGKTI
-77 NADAPELD
+77 NADALELD
-85 KIRHLNFVDVATD
+85 RIRHLDFVDVATD

-118 GVDENFDQLTRIGDI
+118 GVDENFDQLTNISDI
-133 LYGEG
+133 LYGDG

-150 VPGIRLAQDMG
+150 VPGIRLAQDLG

-174 PVRQGQLTDLDTPTD
+174 PVRRGQLTDLDTPTD

-195 LLSPGVVFAVNQ
+195 LLSPGVVYAVNQ

-242 TDLAEAKQEIKAAAG
+242 TDLSTAKREIKAAAG
-257 ENFRVL
+257 EKFRVL
-263 DRFEQQEDTFRIM
+263 DRFEQQADTFRIM
-276 QIEKVLAYVFLTFI
+276 QIEKILAYVFLTFI

-320 ASDRQIVSIFLYE
+320 ANDRQIQSIFLYE

-360 FVKMGD
+360 FVKMGE
-366 SSGTFIVNAYPRERS
+366 SSGTFIVNAYPV
-381 LRGCARS
+381 S
-388 VHHRHPDRMGG
+388 VHYWDVL
-399 VVDSGAPSAPS
+399 VVFITVILIGWAASW
-410 DNGQKSNNINKSKEN
+410 I
-425 NEQET
+425 
-430 LFDSSSCCPACR
+430 PAR
-442 SDGSSNANRQRTDC
+442 RLRKQILNRIT
-456 AACGKG
+456 
-462 ERRTGC
+462 T
-468 HPQRGLLED
+468 P
-477 DFGFGV
+477 

>member
-26 ISFISVTGVAVA
+26 ISFISVAGVAVG

-59 FTNFDPQIEVVPA
+59 FTNFDPQIEVVPV
-72 KGKTV
+72 KGKTI

-85 KIRHLNFVDVATD
+85 RIRHLDFVDVATD

-118 GVDENFDQLTRIGDI
+118 GVDENFDQLTNISDI
-133 LYGEG
+133 LYGDG

-150 VPGIRLAQDMG
+150 VPGIRLAQDLG

-174 PVRQGQLTDLDTPTD
+174 PVRRGQLTDLDTPTD

-195 LLSPGVVFAVNQ
+195 LLSPGVVYAVNQ

-242 TDLAEAKQEIKAAAG
+242 TDLGAAKKEIKAAAG
-257 ENFRVL
+257 EKFRVL
-263 DRFEQQEDTFRIM
+263 DRFEQQADTFRIM

-305 IIDKKDDINTLHNLG
+305 IIDKKNDINTLHNLG
-320 ASDRQIVSIFLYE
+320 ANDRQIQSIFLYE

-360 FVKMGD
+360 FVKMGE
-366 SSGTFIVNAYPRERS
+366 SSGTFIVNAYPV
-381 LRGCARS
+381 S
-388 VHHRHPDRMGG
+388 VHYWDVL
-399 VVDSGAPSAPS
+399 VVFITVILIGWAASW
-410 DNGQKSNNINKSKEN
+410 I
-425 NEQET
+425 
-430 LFDSSSCCPACR
+430 PAR
-442 SDGSSNANRQRTDC
+442 RLRKQILNRIT
-456 AACGKG
+456 
-462 ERRTGC
+462 TS
-468 HPQRGLLED
+468 
-477 DFGFGV
+477 

>member
-26 ISFISVTGVAVA
+26 ISFISVAGVAVV

-59 FTNFDPQIEVVPA
+59 FTNFDPQIEVVPV
-72 KGKTV
+72 KGKTI

-85 KIRHLNFVDVATD
+85 RIRHLDFVDVATD

-118 GVDENFDQLTRIGDI
+118 GVDENFDQLTNISDI
-133 LYGEG
+133 LYGDG

-150 VPGIRLAQDMG
+150 VPGIRLAQDLG

-174 PVRQGQLTDLDTPTD
+174 PVRRGQLTDLDTPTD

-195 LLSPGVVFAVNQ
+195 LLSPGVVYAVNQ

-228 DGMLSSL
+228 DGMLSFL

-242 TDLAEAKQEIKAAAG
+242 TDLSTAKREIKAAAG
-257 ENFRVL
+257 EKFRVL
-263 DRFEQQEDTFRIM
+263 DRFEQQADTFRIM

-305 IIDKKDDINTLHNLG
+305 IIDKKNDINTLHNLG
-320 ASDRQIVSIFLYE
+320 ANDRQIQSIFLYE

-360 FVKMGD
+360 FVKMGE
-366 SSGTFIVNAYPRERS
+366 SSGTFIVNAYPV
-381 LRGCARS
+381 S
-388 VHHRHPDRMGG
+388 VHYWDVL
-399 VVDSGAPSAPS
+399 VVFVTVILIGWAASW
-410 DNGQKSNNINKSKEN
+410 I
-425 NEQET
+425 
-430 LFDSSSCCPACR
+430 PAR
-442 SDGSSNANRQRTDC
+442 RLRKQILNRIT
-456 AACGKG
+456 
-462 ERRTGC
+462 T
-468 HPQRGLLED
+468 P
-477 DFGFGV
+477 

>member
-1 MKRNFSFYVARR
+1 MKRNFSFYIARR

-26 ISFISVTGVAVA
+26 ISFISVAGVAVG

-59 FTNFDPQIEVVPA
+59 FTNFDPQIEVVPV
-72 KGKTV
+72 KGKTI
-77 NADAPELD
+77 NADTPELD
-85 KIRHLNFVDVATD
+85 RIRHLDFVDVATD

-118 GVDENFDQLTRIGDI
+118 GVDENFDQLTNISDI
-133 LYGEG
+133 LYGDG

-150 VPGIRLAQDMG
+150 VPGIRLAQDLG

-174 PVRQGQLTDLDTPTD
+174 PVRRGQLTDLDTPTD

-195 LLSPGVVFAVNQ
+195 LLSPGVVYAVNQ

-242 TDLAEAKQEIKAAAG
+242 TDLSTAKREIKAAAG
-257 ENFRVL
+257 EKFRVL
-263 DRFEQQEDTFRIM
+263 DRFEQQADTFRIM

-305 IIDKKDDINTLHNLG
+305 IIDKKNDINTLHNLG
-320 ASDRQIVSIFLYE
+320 ANDRQIQSIFLYE

-360 FVKMGD
+360 FVKMGE
-366 SSGTFIVNAYPRERS
+366 SSGTFIVNAYPV
-381 LRGCARS
+381 S
-388 VHHRHPDRMGG
+388 VHYWDVL
-399 VVDSGAPSAPS
+399 VVFITVILIGWAASW
-410 DNGQKSNNINKSKEN
+410 I
-425 NEQET
+425 
-430 LFDSSSCCPACR
+430 PAR
-442 SDGSSNANRQRTDC
+442 RLRKQILNRIT
-456 AACGKG
+456 
-462 ERRTGC
+462 T
-468 HPQRGLLED
+468 P
-477 DFGFGV
+477 

>member
-1 MKRNFSFYVARR
+1 MLKRNFSFYVARR

-26 ISFISVTGVAVA
+26 ISFISVAGVAVG

-59 FTNFDPQIEVVPA
+59 FTNFDPQIEVVPV
-72 KGKTV
+72 KGKTI

-85 KIRHLNFVDVATD
+85 RIRHLDFVDVATD

-118 GVDENFDQLTRIGDI
+118 GVDENFDQLTNISDI
-133 LYGEG
+133 LYGDG

-150 VPGIRLAQDMG
+150 VPGIRLAQDLG

-174 PVRQGQLTDLDTPTD
+174 PVRRGQLTDLDTPTD

-195 LLSPGVVFAVNQ
+195 LLSPGVVYAVNQ

-242 TDLAEAKQEIKAAAG
+242 TDLGAAKKEIKAAAG
-257 ENFRVL
+257 EKFRVL
-263 DRFEQQEDTFRIM
+263 DRFEQQADTFRIM

-305 IIDKKDDINTLHNLG
+305 IIDKKNDINTLHNLG
-320 ASDRQIVSIFLYE
+320 ANDRQIQSIFLYE

-360 FVKMGD
+360 FVKMGE
-366 SSGTFIVNAYPRERS
+366 SSGTFIVNAYPV
-381 LRGCARS
+381 S
-388 VHHRHPDRMGG
+388 VHYWDVL
-399 VVDSGAPSAPS
+399 VVFITVILIGWAASW
-410 DNGQKSNNINKSKEN
+410 I
-425 NEQET
+425 
-430 LFDSSSCCPACR
+430 PAR
-442 SDGSSNANRQRTDC
+442 RLRKQILNRIT
-456 AACGKG
+456 
-462 ERRTGC
+462 T
-468 HPQRGLLED
+468 P
-477 DFGFGV
+477 

>member
-1 MKRNFSFYVARR
+1 MSTSQHITISTPQHITISTPQHFTITTHKIMKRNFSFYVARR

-26 ISFISVTGVAVA
+26 ISFISVAGVAVG

-59 FTNFDPQIEVVPA
+59 FTNFDPQIEVVPV
-72 KGKTV
+72 KGKTI

-85 KIRHLNFVDVATD
+85 RIRHLDFVDVATD

-118 GVDENFDQLTRIGDI
+118 GVDENFDQLTNISDI
-133 LYGEG
+133 LYGDG

-150 VPGIRLAQDMG
+150 VPGIRLAQDLG

-174 PVRQGQLTDLDTPTD
+174 PVRRGQLTDLDTPTD

-195 LLSPGVVFAVNQ
+195 LLSPGVVYAVNQ

-242 TDLAEAKQEIKAAAG
+242 TDLAEAKREIKAAAG
-257 ENFRVL
+257 EKFRVL
-263 DRFEQQEDTFRIM
+263 DRFEQQADTFRIM

-305 IIDKKDDINTLHNLG
+305 IIDKKNDINTLHNLG
-320 ASDRQIVSIFLYE
+320 ANDRQIQSIFLYE

-360 FVKMGD
+360 FVNMGE
-366 SSGTFIVNAYPRERS
+366 SSGTFIVNAYPV
-381 LRGCARS
+381 S
-388 VHHRHPDRMGG
+388 VHYWDVL
-399 VVDSGAPSAPS
+399 VVFITVILIGWAASW
-410 DNGQKSNNINKSKEN
+410 I
-425 NEQET
+425 
-430 LFDSSSCCPACR
+430 PAR
-442 SDGSSNANRQRTDC
+442 RLRKQILNRIT
-456 AACGKG
+456 
-462 ERRTGC
+462 T
-468 HPQRGLLED
+468 P
-477 DFGFGV
+477 

>member
-1 MKRNFSFYVARR
+1 MLKRNFSFYVARR

-26 ISFISVTGVAVA
+26 ISFISVAGVAVG

-59 FTNFDPQIEVVPA
+59 FTNFDPQIEVVPV
-72 KGKTV
+72 KGKTI

-85 KIRHLNFVDVATD
+85 RIRHLDFVDVATD

-118 GVDENFDQLTRIGDI
+118 GVDENFDQLTNISDI
-133 LYGEG
+133 LYGDG

-150 VPGIRLAQDMG
+150 VPGIRLAQDLG

-174 PVRQGQLTDLDTPTD
+174 PVRRGQLTDLDTPTD

-195 LLSPGVVFAVNQ
+195 LLSPGVVYAVNQ

-235 QLRLKPG
+235 QLRLKSG
-242 TDLAEAKQEIKAAAG
+242 TDLSTAKREIKAAAG
-257 ENFRVL
+257 EKFRVL
-263 DRFEQQEDTFRIM
+263 DRFEQQADTFRIM

-305 IIDKKDDINTLHNLG
+305 IIDKKNDINTLHNLG
-320 ASDRQIVSIFLYE
+320 ANDRQIQSIFLYE

-360 FVKMGD
+360 FVKMGE
-366 SSGTFIVNAYPRERS
+366 SSGTFIVNAYPV
-381 LRGCARS
+381 S
-388 VHHRHPDRMGG
+388 VHYWDVL
-399 VVDSGAPSAPS
+399 VVFITVILIGWAASW
-410 DNGQKSNNINKSKEN
+410 I
-425 NEQET
+425 
-430 LFDSSSCCPACR
+430 PAR
-442 SDGSSNANRQRTDC
+442 RLRKQILNRIT
-456 AACGKG
+456 
-462 ERRTGC
+462 T
-468 HPQRGLLED
+468 P
-477 DFGFGV
+477 

>member
-1 MKRNFSFYVARR
+1 MLKRNFSFYVARR

-26 ISFISVTGVAVA
+26 ISFISVAGVAVG

-59 FTNFDPQIEVVPA
+59 FTNFDPQIEVVPV
-72 KGKTV
+72 KGKTI

-85 KIRHLNFVDVATD
+85 RIRHLDFVDVATD

-118 GVDENFDQLTRIGDI
+118 GVDENFDQLTNISDI
-133 LYGEG
+133 LYGDG

-150 VPGIRLAQDMG
+150 VPGIRLAQDLG

-174 PVRQGQLTDLDTPTD
+174 PVRRGQLTDLDTPTD

-195 LLSPGVVFAVNQ
+195 LLSPGVVYAVNQ

-242 TDLAEAKQEIKAAAG
+242 TDLGAAKKEIKAAAG
-257 ENFRVL
+257 EKFRVL
-263 DRFEQQEDTFRIM
+263 DRFEQQADTFRIM

-305 IIDKKDDINTLHNLG
+305 IIDKKNDINTLHNLG
-320 ASDRQIVSIFLYE
+320 ANGRQIQSIFLYE

-360 FVKMGD
+360 FVKMGE
-366 SSGTFIVNAYPRERS
+366 SSGTFIVNAYPV
-381 LRGCARS
+381 S
-388 VHHRHPDRMGG
+388 VHYWDVL
-399 VVDSGAPSAPS
+399 VVFITVILIGWAASW
-410 DNGQKSNNINKSKEN
+410 I
-425 NEQET
+425 
-430 LFDSSSCCPACR
+430 PAR
-442 SDGSSNANRQRTDC
+442 RLRKQILNRIT
-456 AACGKG
+456 
-462 ERRTGC
+462 T
-468 HPQRGLLED
+468 P
-477 DFGFGV
+477 

>member
-26 ISFISVTGVAVA
+26 ISFISVAGVAVG

-59 FTNFDPQIEVVPA
+59 FTNFDPQIEVVPV
-72 KGKTV
+72 KGKTI

-85 KIRHLNFVDVATD
+85 RIRHLDFVDVATD

-118 GVDENFDQLTRIGDI
+118 GVDENFDQLTNISDI
-133 LYGEG
+133 LYGDG

-150 VPGIRLAQDMG
+150 VPGIRLAQDLG

-174 PVRQGQLTDLDTPTD
+174 PVRRGQLTDLDTPTD

-195 LLSPGVVFAVNQ
+195 LLSPGVVYAVNQ

-242 TDLAEAKQEIKAAAG
+242 TDLAEAKREIKAAAG
-257 ENFRVL
+257 EKFRVL
-263 DRFEQQEDTFRIM
+263 DRFEQQADTFRIM
-276 QIEKVLAYVFLTFI
+276 LIEKVLAYVFLTFI

-305 IIDKKDDINTLHNLG
+305 IIDKKNDINTLHNLG
-320 ASDRQIVSIFLYE
+320 ANDRQIQSIFLYE

-360 FVKMGD
+360 FVKMGE
-366 SSGTFIVNAYPRERS
+366 SSGTFIVNAYPV
-381 LRGCARS
+381 S
-388 VHHRHPDRMGG
+388 VHYWDVL
-399 VVDSGAPSAPS
+399 VVFITVILIGWAASW
-410 DNGQKSNNINKSKEN
+410 I
-425 NEQET
+425 
-430 LFDSSSCCPACR
+430 PAR
-442 SDGSSNANRQRTDC
+442 RLRKQILNRIT
-456 AACGKG
+456 
-462 ERRTGC
+462 T
-468 HPQRGLLED
+468 P
-477 DFGFGV
+477 

>member
-26 ISFISVTGVAVA
+26 ISFISVAGVAVG

-59 FTNFDPQIEVVPA
+59 FTNFDPQIEVVPV
-72 KGKTV
+72 KGKTI

-85 KIRHLNFVDVATD
+85 RIRHLDFVDVATD

-118 GVDENFDQLTRIGDI
+118 GVDENFDQLTNISDI
-133 LYGEG
+133 LYGDG

-150 VPGIRLAQDMG
+150 VPGIRLAQDLG

-174 PVRQGQLTDLDTPTD
+174 PVRRGQLTDLDTPTD

-195 LLSPGVVFAVNQ
+195 LLSPGVVYAVNQ

-242 TDLAEAKQEIKAAAG
+242 TDLSTAKREIKAAAG
-257 ENFRVL
+257 EKFRVL
-263 DRFEQQEDTFRIM
+263 DRFEQQADTFRIM

-305 IIDKKDDINTLHNLG
+305 IIDKKNDINTLHNLG
-320 ASDRQIVSIFLYE
+320 ANDRQIQSIFLYE

-350 ALCGLQQAFG
+350 ALCGLQQAFD
-360 FVKMGD
+360 FVKMGE
-366 SSGTFIVNAYPRERS
+366 SSGTFIVNAYPV
-381 LRGCARS
+381 S
-388 VHHRHPDRMGG
+388 VHYWDVL
-399 VVDSGAPSAPS
+399 VVFITVILIGWAASW
-410 DNGQKSNNINKSKEN
+410 I
-425 NEQET
+425 
-430 LFDSSSCCPACR
+430 PAR
-442 SDGSSNANRQRTDC
+442 RLRKQILNRIT
-456 AACGKG
+456 
-462 ERRTGC
+462 T
-468 HPQRGLLED
+468 P
-477 DFGFGV
+477 

>member
-26 ISFISVTGVAVA
+26 ISFISVAGVAVG

-59 FTNFDPQIEVVPA
+59 FTNFDPQIEVVPV
-72 KGKTV
+72 KGKTI

-85 KIRHLNFVDVATD
+85 RIRHLDFVDVATD

-118 GVDENFDQLTRIGDI
+118 GVDENFDQLTNISDI
-133 LYGEG
+133 LYGDG

-150 VPGIRLAQDMG
+150 VPGIRLAQDLG

-174 PVRQGQLTDLDTPTD
+174 PVRRGQLTDLDTPTD

-195 LLSPGVVFAVNQ
+195 LLSPGVVYAVNQ

-242 TDLAEAKQEIKAAAG
+242 TDLGAAKKEIKAAAG
-257 ENFRVL
+257 EKFRVL
-263 DRFEQQEDTFRIM
+263 DRFEQQADTFRIM

-320 ASDRQIVSIFLYE
+320 ANERQIQSIFLYE

-360 FVKMGD
+360 FVKMGE
-366 SSGTFIVNAYPRERS
+366 SSGTFIVNAYPV
-381 LRGCARS
+381 S
-388 VHHRHPDRMGG
+388 VHYWDVL
-399 VVDSGAPSAPS
+399 VVFITVILIGWAASW
-410 DNGQKSNNINKSKEN
+410 I
-425 NEQET
+425 
-430 LFDSSSCCPACR
+430 PAR
-442 SDGSSNANRQRTDC
+442 RLRKQILNRIT
-456 AACGKG
+456 
-462 ERRTGC
+462 T
-468 HPQRGLLED
+468 P
-477 DFGFGV
+477 

>member
-1 MKRNFSFYVARR
+1 MLKRNFSFYVARR

-26 ISFISVTGVAVA
+26 ISFISVAGVAVG

-59 FTNFDPQIEVVPA
+59 FTNFDPQIEVVPL
-72 KGKTV
+72 KGKTI

-85 KIRHLNFVDVATD
+85 RIRHLDFVDVATD

-118 GVDENFDQLTRIGDI
+118 GVDENFDQLTNISDI
-133 LYGEG
+133 LYGDG

-150 VPGIRLAQDMG
+150 VPGIRLAQDLG

-174 PVRQGQLTDLDTPTD
+174 PVRRGQLTDLDTPTD

-195 LLSPGVVFAVNQ
+195 LLSPGVVYAVNQ

-242 TDLAEAKQEIKAAAG
+242 TDLSTAKREIKAAAG
-257 ENFRVL
+257 EKFRVL
-263 DRFEQQEDTFRIM
+263 DRFEQQADTFRIM

-305 IIDKKDDINTLHNLG
+305 IIDKKNDINTLHNLG
-320 ASDRQIVSIFLYE
+320 ANDRQIQSIFLYE

-360 FVKMGD
+360 FVKMGE
-366 SSGTFIVNAYPRERS
+366 SSGTFIVNAYPV
-381 LRGCARS
+381 S
-388 VHHRHPDRMGG
+388 VHYWDVL
-399 VVDSGAPSAPS
+399 VVFITVILIGWAASW
-410 DNGQKSNNINKSKEN
+410 I
-425 NEQET
+425 
-430 LFDSSSCCPACR
+430 PAR
-442 SDGSSNANRQRTDC
+442 RLRKQILNRIT
-456 AACGKG
+456 
-462 ERRTGC
+462 T
-468 HPQRGLLED
+468 P
-477 DFGFGV
+477 

>member
-1 MKRNFSFYVARR
+1 MKRNFSFYIARR

-26 ISFISVTGVAVA
+26 ISFISVAGVAVG

-59 FTNFDPQIEVVPA
+59 FTNFDPQIEVVPL
-72 KGKTV
+72 KGKTI

-85 KIRHLNFVDVATD
+85 RIRHLDFVDVATD

-118 GVDENFDQLTRIGDI
+118 GVDENFDQLTNISDI
-133 LYGEG
+133 LYGDG

-150 VPGIRLAQDMG
+150 VPGIRLAQDLG

-174 PVRQGQLTDLDTPTD
+174 PVRRGQLTDLDTPTD

-195 LLSPGVVFAVNQ
+195 LLSPGVVYAVNQ

-242 TDLAEAKQEIKAAAG
+242 TDLSTAKREIKAAAG
-257 ENFRVL
+257 EKFRVL
-263 DRFEQQEDTFRIM
+263 DRFEQQADTFRIM

-305 IIDKKDDINTLHNLG
+305 IIDKKNDINTLHNLG
-320 ASDRQIVSIFLYE
+320 ANERQIQSIFLYE

-360 FVKMGD
+360 FVKMGE
-366 SSGTFIVNAYPRERS
+366 SSGTFIVNAYPV
-381 LRGCARS
+381 S
-388 VHHRHPDRMGG
+388 VHYWDVL
-399 VVDSGAPSAPS
+399 VVFITVILIGWAASW
-410 DNGQKSNNINKSKEN
+410 I
-425 NEQET
+425 
-430 LFDSSSCCPACR
+430 PAR
-442 SDGSSNANRQRTDC
+442 RLRKQILNRIT
-456 AACGKG
+456 
-462 ERRTGC
+462 T
-468 HPQRGLLED
+468 P
-477 DFGFGV
+477 